1 MTRSQQFLFLSSAS
15 AFITPSR
22 LKLKTDTFNRGKPNS
37 LLRLS
42 PGAFQDTLYCWQGVQ
57 FIDSDRN
64 STPRVSAGS
73 SHAFTP
79 AVALT
84 SQHQCFPEPKASP
97 GAKRAQVRRQL
108 DNISPVQ
115 R

>member
-1 MTRSQQFLFLSSAS
+1 MTRSQRFLFLSSAS

-22 LKLKTDTFNRGKPNS
+22 LKLKTDTFNREKPNS

-57 FIDSDRN
+57 FIDSDRI

-73 SHAFTP
+73 SHA
-79 AVALT
+79 
-84 SQHQCFPEPKASP
+84 EPKASP

-115 R
+115 C